1 MNIMNSILKLA
12 TKISYRVKEY
22 LGRRN
27 YISAQPGKQSP
38 RQQSPR
44 LRVFIIVSES
54 DLTSAW

>member
-38 RQQSPR
+38 R